1 MKPKYLFDNLD
12 TLTPTLKGAFSFF
25 IFLDYDGTLVPI
37 APSPKEALPKRK
49 VFNTLHKLTSCPH
62 IKASIVSG
70 RKVEDLKKIL
80 PLKNVFY
87 VGVHGLEVTPQE
99 DHTVKIYD
107 TKGLKKIIQRLKKKT
122 DAMIEGNK
130 GFLVEDKEYAL
141 ALHFRLVADKLAS
154 KVVSKFIDSA
164 WRYVKSGILD
174 ICIGKKVVEIRP
186 GGVSK
191 GAAVELLINKFGKES
206 FPIYIGDDTTDEDAF
221 RFLSESGLT
230 ILVTEKLRKTSARY
244 YLKNADEV
252 LRFLNFLST
261 LKTCGRR

>member
-12 TLTPTLKGAFSFF
+12 TLTPTLKRVSRFF

-37 APSPKEALPKRK
+37 APSPKKALPNRE
-49 VFNTLHKLTSCPH
+49 VFNTLLKLTSCPY

-87 VGVHGLEVTPQE
+87 VGVHGVEVATPE
-99 DHTVKIYD
+99 GHTVKIYS
-107 TKGLKKIIQRLKKKT
+107 TKGLRKIIQRLKKKT
-122 DAMIEGNK
+122 DAMIKGNK

-141 ALHFRLVADKLAS
+141 ALHFRLAPDKLAS
-154 KVVSKFIDSA
+154 KVVGKFIDSV
-164 WRYVKSGILD
+164 WQYVQSGILD
-174 ICIGKKVVEIRP
+174 ICIGKKVVEVRP

-191 GAAVELLINKFGKES
+191 GEAVELLIKKFGKKS

-221 RFLSESGLT
+221 RFLSDSGLT
-230 ILVTEKLRKTSARY
+230 IFVTEKLKKTSARY
-244 YLKNADEV
+244 YLKNPDEV

-261 LKTCGRR
+261 LKTCE